1 MRPYGAA
8 KFAPED
14 LTGGTLILPAPFLYP
29 EHATSD
35 VISDFF
41 EDTSLAAVLAVVF
54 LPGAPR
60 MQRDVEGIYAD
71 ASLVVYATTKRK
83 RLLKVGREMTLR
95 DVCRASGSGGGAV
108 GLDCKDRLEVQDGRH

>member
-8 KFAPED
+8 KFDPD
-14 LTGGTLILPAPFLYP
+14 DSTGSTLILSAPFLYP

-35 VISDFF
+35 VISGFF
-41 EDTSLAAVLAVVF
+41 EDTSFAAVLAVVF

-60 MQRDVEGIYAD
+60 MQWDVEGIYAD

-83 RLLKVGREMTLR
+83 RPLKVGRVMTLR
-95 DVCRASGSGGGAV
+95 DVCRASSSGDGAV
-108 GLDCKDRLEVQDGRH
+108 RLDCKDRLEVKDGRR